1 MYEDSHTRME
11 VVGKII
17 QMLPLQEGVGRNGNP
32 WKLQAY
38 VLETLDQY
46 PRKVHFEVFGE
57 DRIKQNPCEIDQL
70 VTVSFDI
77 ESREFNG
84 RWYTSIRAWRIQQGD
99 TTQAAAVPA
108 AAPAQ
113 AAPAAAPAAPAAA
126 PVDAAPSAIFIAPIS
141 DSAQTKPRFFSGI
154 AKLINS
160 PISDCGVIG

>member
-1 MYEDSHTRME
+1 ME

-17 QMLPLQEGVGRNGNP
+17 QVLPAQEGVGRNGNP
-32 WKLQAY
+32 WKVQPY

-57 DRIKQNPCEIDQL
+57 DRIKMNPCDIDQL

-84 RWYTSIRAWRIQQGD
+84 RWYTSIRAWKIQQGD
-99 TTQAAAVPA
+99 MTQAAAAPAVAPVA

-113 AAPAAAPAAPAAA
+113 AAPAAAAPAEAAPMN
-126 PVDAAPSAIFIAPIS
+126 VDPFDASAGDGTS
-141 DSAQTKPRFFSGI
+141 DLPF
-154 AKLINS
+154 
-160 PISDCGVIG
+160 

>member
-1 MYEDSHTRME
+1 ME

-17 QMLPLQEGVGRNGNP
+17 QVLPAQEGVGRNGNP
-32 WKLQAY
+32 WKVQPY

-57 DRIKQNPCEIDQL
+57 DRIKQNPCDIDQV

-99 TTQAAAVPA
+99 VTQAGV
-108 AAPAQ
+108 
-113 AAPAAAPAAPAAA
+113 APAAA
-126 PVDAAPSAIFIAPIS
+126 PVAAAPAQVAPAAAPMEAAPANVDPFDASAGDGTS
-141 DSAQTKPRFFSGI
+141 DLPF
-154 AKLINS
+154 
-160 PISDCGVIG
+160 

>member
-1 MYEDSHTRME
+1 ME

-17 QMLPLQEGVGRNGNP
+17 QVLPAQEGVGRNGNP
-32 WKLQAY
+32 WRVQPY

-57 DRIKQNPCEIDQL
+57 ERIKQNPCEIDQL

-99 TTQAAAVPA
+99 TTQAAAVAPTAQPA
-108 AAPAQ
+108 
-113 AAPAAAPAAPAAA
+113 AAPAAAPAQPAAA
-126 PVDAAPSAIFIAPIS
+126 PADAAPVNVDPFDASAGEGTS
-141 DSAQTKPRFFSGI
+141 DLPF
-154 AKLINS
+154 
-160 PISDCGVIG
+160 

>member
-1 MYEDSHTRME
+1 ME

-17 QMLPLQEGVGRNGNP
+17 QVLPAQEGVGRNGNP
-32 WKLQAY
+32 WKVQPY

-57 DRIKQNPCEIDQL
+57 DRIKQNPCDIDQL

-108 AAPAQ
+108 AAPVA
-113 AAPAAAPAAPAAA
+113 AAPMPAAPAASA
-126 PVDAAPSAIFIAPIS
+126 AAPTETPANVDPFDASAGDGTS
-141 DSAQTKPRFFSGI
+141 DLPF
-154 AKLINS
+154 
-160 PISDCGVIG
+160 

>member
-1 MYEDSHTRME
+1 ME

-17 QMLPLQEGVGRNGNP
+17 QVLPAQEGVGRNGNP
-32 WKLQAY
+32 WKVQPY

-99 TTQAAAVPA
+99 MTQAAAGTPV
-108 AAPAQ
+108 AQ
-113 AAPAAAPAAPAAA
+113 AAPATAAPAEPAAN
-126 PVDAAPSAIFIAPIS
+126 VDPFDASAGEGTS
-141 DSAQTKPRFFSGI
+141 DLPF
-154 AKLINS
+154 
-160 PISDCGVIG
+160 

>member
-1 MYEDSHTRME
+1 ME

-17 QMLPLQEGVGRNGNP
+17 QVLPEQSGVGKNGNP
-32 WKLQAY
+32 WKVQPY

-57 DRIKQNPCEIDQL
+57 ERIKQNPCDLDQL

-99 TTQAAAVPA
+99 TTQAAAQPA
-108 AAPAQ
+108 AAPAVAPT
-113 AAPAAAPAAPAAA
+113 AAPISNQPSPISNEQAAAPDPF
-126 PVDAAPSAIFIAPIS
+126 DASAGDGTS
-141 DSAQTKPRFFSGI
+141 DLPF
-154 AKLINS
+154 
-160 PISDCGVIG
+160 

>member
-1 MYEDSHTRME
+1 MD

-17 QMLPLQEGVGRNGNP
+17 QVLPAQEGIGKNGNP
-32 WKLQAY
+32 WKVQPY

-57 DRIKQNPCEIDQL
+57 DRIKQNPCDVDQL

-99 TTQAAAVPA
+99 MTQAVPG
-108 AAPAQ
+108 AAPAVAPV
-113 AAPAAAPAAPAAA
+113 AAPQPAAAPAAPVESA
-126 PVDAAPSAIFIAPIS
+126 PVNMDPFDASAGEGTS
-141 DSAQTKPRFFSGI
+141 DLPF
-154 AKLINS
+154 
-160 PISDCGVIG
+160 